1 MTMNHIVLFHPE
13 IPQNTGNIMRTA
25 MATESKLH
33 IIGPLPFTLN
43 DETIKRAGLDYREH
57 LQYTY
62 YESYQDF
69 MVKNHH
75 PILHCLTRY
84 GDKIY
89 TEITVKNKVEE
100 IFLMFG
106 SETSGISAE
115 IMKQHQNHL
124 YRIPM
129 SMLARSLNLSNTVAL
144 VIYEVLRQQ
153 QFSGL
158 ATKEVLKGENFLK
171 EKLNQ

>member
-1 MTMNHIVLFHPE
+1 MNHIVLFHPE

-33 IIGPLPFTLN
+33 IIGPLPFKLT
-43 DETIKRAGLDYREH
+43 DETIKRSGLDYREH

-62 YESYQDF
+62 YDSYQDF
-69 MVKNHH
+69 MDKNHQ

-89 TEITVKNKVEE
+89 TEISVKHKSEE
-100 IFLMFG
+100 IYLLFG
-106 SETSGISAE
+106 SETSGLTSE
-115 IMKQHQNHL
+115 IMKQHRNHL

-129 SMLARSLNLSNTVAL
+129 SMLARSLNLSNSVAL

-158 ATKEVLKGENFLK
+158 ATKEVLKGEHFLK
-171 EKLNQ
+171 DKLNQ

>member
-1 MTMNHIVLFHPE
+1 MNHIVLFHPE

-25 MATESKLH
+25 MATESRLH
-33 IIGPLPFTLN
+33 IIGPIPFTLN
-43 DETIKRAGLDYREH
+43 DETIKRTGLDYREH
-57 LQYTY
+57 LQYSY
-62 YESYQDF
+62 YDSYHDF
-69 MVKNHH
+69 MDKNHH

-89 TEITVKNKVEE
+89 TEMTVKNKLQEVY
-100 IFLMFG
+100 LLFG
-106 SETSGISAE
+106 SETSGLTTE
-115 IMKQHQNHL
+115 IMKEHQDYL

-129 SMLARSLNLSNTVAL
+129 SMLARSLNVSNTVAL

-171 EKLNQ
+171 DKLNQ

>member
-1 MTMNHIVLFHPE
+1 MNHIVLFHPE

-43 DETIKRAGLDYREH
+43 DETIKRTGLDYREH
-57 LQYTY
+57 VHYHY
-62 YESYQDF
+62 YDSYQDF
-69 MVKNHH
+69 MDKNHH
-75 PILHCLTRY
+75 PVIHCLTRY

-89 TEITVKNKVEE
+89 TDITVKNKLED
-100 IFLMFG
+100 IYLMFG
-106 SETSGISAE
+106 SETSGLTPE
-115 IMKQHQNHL
+115 IMKQHQQHL

-129 SMLARSLNLSNTVAL
+129 SILARSLNVSNTVAL
-144 VIYEVLRQQ
+144 VIYEILRQQ

-158 ATKEVLKGENFLK
+158 ATKEVLKGEHFLK
-171 EKLNQ
+171 DKLNQ

>member
-1 MTMNHIVLFHPE
+1 MNHIVLFHPE

-43 DETIKRAGLDYREH
+43 DETIKRTGLDYRQH
-57 LQYTY
+57 LHYGY

-69 MVKNHH
+69 MDKNHQ

-89 TEITVKNKVEE
+89 TEISVKNKVEE
-100 IFLMFG
+100 IYLLFG
-106 SETSGISAE
+106 SETSGLPAE
-115 IMKQHQNHL
+115 IMKAHQQHL

-129 SMLARSLNLSNTVAL
+129 SMLARSLNVSNTVAL
-144 VIYEVLRQQ
+144 VVYEVLRQQ
-153 QFSGL
+153 KFSGL
-158 ATKEVLKGENFLK
+158 ATKEVLKGDHFLK
-171 EKLNQ
+171 DKLNQ

>member
-1 MTMNHIVLFHPE
+1 MNHIVLFHPE

-25 MATESKLH
+25 MATESRLH
-33 IIGPLPFTLN
+33 IIGPIPFTLN
-43 DETIKRAGLDYREH
+43 DETIKRTGLDYREH
-57 LQYTY
+57 LQYNY
-62 YESYQDF
+62 YDSYQDF
-69 MVKNHH
+69 MKKNHH
-75 PILHCLTRY
+75 PILHCITRY

-89 TEITVKNKVEE
+89 TEMTVKNKLQEVY
-100 IFLMFG
+100 LLFG
-106 SETSGISAE
+106 SETSGLTIE
-115 IMKQHQNHL
+115 IMKEHQDYL

-129 SMLARSLNLSNTVAL
+129 SMLARSLNVSNAVAL

-171 EKLNQ
+171 DKLNQ

>member
-1 MTMNHIVLFHPE
+1 MNHIVLFHPE

-43 DETIKRAGLDYREH
+43 DETIKRTGLDYRDH
-57 LQYTY
+57 LHYSY
-62 YESYQDF
+62 YDSYQDF
-69 MVKNHH
+69 MDKNHH
-75 PILHCLTRY
+75 PIIYCLTRY

-89 TEITVKNKVEE
+89 TEISVKNKVDDVY
-100 IFLMFG
+100 LMFG
-106 SETSGISAE
+106 SETSGLTTD
-115 IMKQHQNHL
+115 IMKNHEKNL

-129 SMLARSLNLSNTVAL
+129 STLARSLNVSNTVAL
-144 VIYEVLRQQ
+144 VIYEILRQQ

-158 ATKEVLKGENFLK
+158 STKEVLKGENFLK
-171 EKLNQ
+171 DKLNQ

>member
-1 MTMNHIVLFHPE
+1 MNHIVLYHPE

-43 DETIKRAGLDYREH
+43 DETIKRTGLDYREH
-57 LQYTY
+57 LQYSY

-69 MVKNHH
+69 MDKNQH
-75 PILHCLTRY
+75 PKLHCLTRY

-89 TEITVKNKVEE
+89 TEITIKNKLDE
-100 IFLMFG
+100 IYLLFG
-106 SETSGISAE
+106 SETSGLTTDIL
-115 IMKQHQNHL
+115 KQNSHNL

-158 ATKEVLKGENFLK
+158 STKEVLKGENFLK
-171 EKLNQ
+171 DKLNQ